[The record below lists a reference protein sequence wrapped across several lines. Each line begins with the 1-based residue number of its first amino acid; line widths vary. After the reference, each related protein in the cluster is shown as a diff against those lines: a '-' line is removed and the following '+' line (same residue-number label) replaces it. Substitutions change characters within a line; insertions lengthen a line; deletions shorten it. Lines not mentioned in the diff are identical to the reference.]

1 MAPFSPR
8 ARNRA
13 RCEPPPGIDPFS
25 LQEPAAPQR
34 RAWPRLFSDGP
45 VARIRI
51 TEDPSLDEIRG
62 KRKTERKNP
71 EARLVAGGFGEQ
83 GRCADAGHDGGRPTT
98 CLSTPRAYRKTA
110 LLAIDAPARERDACG
125 RPRRDAISSGRRTSG
140 PPGASPTIRAEPNEK
155 PAHEARAGCWGR
167 AGACHAP
174 LMRRSCVTHVSLMCR
189 SCVAHVSLMCRSCVA
204 HAPTASNASSVN
216 HSDSGRFCSFRLR
229 PSPPRSTTMKSLTS
243 PSAISGWC
251 QTPFA

>member
-25 LQEPAAPQR
+25 LQGPAAPQR

-125 RPRRDAISSGRRTSG
+125 RPAAPRRHIKRTANKRTAVRI
-140 PPGASPTIRAEPNEK
+140 PHNPRGA
-155 PAHEARAGCWGR
+155 
-167 AGACHAP
+167 
-174 LMRRSCVTHVSLMCR
+174 
-189 SCVAHVSLMCRSCVA
+189 
-204 HAPTASNASSVN
+204 
-216 HSDSGRFCSFRLR
+216 
-229 PSPPRSTTMKSLTS
+229 
-243 PSAISGWC
+243 
-251 QTPFA
+251 Q

>member
-13 RCEPPPGIDPFS
+13 RCESPPGIDPFS

-51 TEDPSLDEIRG
+51 AEDPSLDEIRG

-110 LLAIDAPARERDACG
+110 LLAIDAPPASATRAAG
-125 RPRRDAISSGRRTSG
+125 RPRRDVISSGRRTSG
-140 PPGASPTIRAEPNEK
+140 PPCASPTIRAEPNEK

-189 SCVAHVSLMCRSCVA
+189 SCVAHASLM
-204 HAPTASNASSVN
+204 
-216 HSDSGRFCSFRLR
+216 R
-229 PSPPRSTTMKSLTS
+229 PPPATHRRSTT
-243 PSAISGWC
+243 AIRADSVRSDC
-251 QTPFA
+251 ARRRRDRRR

>member
-51 TEDPSLDEIRG
+51 AEDPSLDEIRG

-83 GRCADAGHDGGRPTT
+83 GRCADAGHDGGRSTT

-110 LLAIDAPARERDACG
+110 LLAIDAPPASATRAAG
-125 RPRRDAISSGRRTSG
+125 RPRRDVISSGRRTSG
-140 PPGASPTIRAEPNEK
+140 PPCASPTIRAEPNEK
-155 PAHEARAGCWGR
+155 PAHEARAGCWG
-167 AGACHAP
+167 AP
-174 LMRRSCVTHVSLMCR
+174 ARVTRH
-189 SCVAHVSLMCRSCVA
+189 SCVAHASLMRHSCVT

>member
-13 RCEPPPGIDPFS
+13 RCEPSPGIDPFS
-25 LQEPAAPQR
+25 LQGPAAPQR

-71 EARLVAGGFGEQ
+71 EVRLVAGGFGEQ

-110 LLAIDAPARERDACG
+110 LLAIDAP
-125 RPRRDAISSGRRTSG
+125 P
-140 PPGASPTIRAEPNEK
+140 ASATRA
-155 PAHEARAGCWGR
+155 AGR
-167 AGACHAP
+167 AATPYQADGEQADRRAHPPQSARSPMKNPRTKRGPDVGGAPA
-174 LMRRSCVTHVSLMCR
+174 RVTRH
-189 SCVAHVSLMCRSCVA
+189 SCVAHASLMCRSCVA

>member
-13 RCEPPPGIDPFS
+13 RCESPPGIDPFS

-51 TEDPSLDEIRG
+51 AEDPSLDEIRG

-110 LLAIDAPARERDACG
+110 LLAIDAPPASATRAAG
-125 RPRRDAISSGRRTSG
+125 RPRRDVISSGRRTSG
-140 PPGASPTIRAEPNEK
+140 PPCASPTIRAEPNEK

-174 LMRRSCVTHVSLMCR
+174 LMRRSCATHASLM
-189 SCVAHVSLMCRSCVA
+189 
-204 HAPTASNASSVN
+204 
-216 HSDSGRFCSFRLR
+216 R
-229 PSPPRSTTMKSLTS
+229 PPPATHRRSTT
-243 PSAISGWC
+243 AIRADSVRSDC
-251 QTPFA
+251 ARRRRDRRR

>member
-13 RCEPPPGIDPFS
+13 RCESPPGIDPFS

-110 LLAIDAPARERDACG
+110 LLAIDAPPASATRAAG
-125 RPRRDAISSGRRTSG
+125 RPRRDVISSGRRTSG
-140 PPGASPTIRAEPNEK
+140 PPCASPTIRAEPNEK

-204 HAPTASNASSVN
+204 HVS
-216 HSDSGRFCSFRLR
+216 LMR
-229 PSPPRSTTMKSLTS
+229 PPPATHRRSTT
-243 PSAISGWC
+243 AIRADSVRSDC
-251 QTPFA
+251 ARRRRDRRR